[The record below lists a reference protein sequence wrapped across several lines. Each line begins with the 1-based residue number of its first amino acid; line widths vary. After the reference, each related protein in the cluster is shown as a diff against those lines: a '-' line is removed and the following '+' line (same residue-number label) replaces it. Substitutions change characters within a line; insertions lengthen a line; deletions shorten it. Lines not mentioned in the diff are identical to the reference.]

1 LKSGLGV
8 LGIKES
14 DLEGKAKGSLE
25 KQVLRWWLRRKTV
38 VTRKWI
44 SEKLALGDLSRVT
57 SAVRKMNSRKESELR
72 RWKMKLEK
80 NS

>member
-1 LKSGLGV
+1 
-8 LGIKES
+8 
-14 DLEGKAKGSLE
+14 LEGKAKGTLE

-38 VTRKWI
+38 VTRKWV
-44 SEKLALGDLSRVT
+44 SEKLAMGDLSRVT

-80 NS
+80 SS